1 MKAVTKGILAVIIA
15 AALCILL
22 AVVIINGPGADE
34 KKTDR
39 QSDRP
44 QATIDDG
51 SAWPMFRGGQ
61 SLLGRASGALP
72 DSLKVV
78 WKFKTNGQVKSSP
91 VIAGGRVFV
100 GSSDKN
106 IYALDI
112 HDGRKVWS
120 YEAADAVGK
129 VGVLLGPSGLQNP
142 SAHTLRIGEALAN
155 IFEIRS
161 ALYQSRPDLA
171 PDQESMPVDLDG
183 FNREM
188 GDLLIQNDRFLA
200 KNSPSSALENI
211 SEFLANN
218 PPEDLAEIAKS
229 EAERIKRL
237 FNV

>member
-1 MKAVTKGILAVIIA
+1 MDKIKA
-15 AALCILL
+15 
-22 AVVIINGPGADE
+22 
-34 KKTDR
+34 
-39 QSDRP
+39 
-44 QATIDDG
+44 
-51 SAWPMFRGGQ
+51 
-61 SLLGRASGALP
+61 
-72 DSLKVV
+72 LK
-78 WKFKTNGQVKSSP
+78 
-91 VIAGGRVFV
+91 I
-100 GSSDKN
+100 
-106 IYALDI
+106 ALD
-112 HDGRKVWS
+112 
-120 YEAADAVGK
+120 EAADAVGK